1 MPFLFIQFNS
11 IFKMQLKYNLNW
23 PKFTDHLQEMMYE
36 MMKSEDFTDVILV
49 CDDMKQIKTHMN
61 ILSACSPVFRNLLKN
76 HIPHGH
82 PVIYLRGIPYE
93 DMEAILHFIFL
104 GEAKVATERM
114 NQFML
119 SAKSLEI
126 KELSSLEHEEELK
139 QTKMTQNIDN
149 KAVNVNINELEEK
162 AKSLEINIKELCSFE
177 NEEGLRR
184 PKSTKNDNEIKSDK
198 ERNLDN
204 EAVNINVSE
213 DKGEKKPVNQNWVS
227 HQCPKCVLKFMDV
240 SRLENHILETHK
252 PFASRYICEHCSKKF
267 NSSTILRTHVKS
279 IHEGIRHSCPHCGD
293 KFKQGGTLSNH
304 IKVVHEGIKYTCDQ
318 CGIKVTTRTSLR
330 IHIESV
336 HEGVKYDCNLCDQKF
351 SRKKSIE
358 VHRLAV
364 HEGMRFLCDQC
375 DYQASQKSDLQIH
388 IKNQKCSTWR
398 RRGSKKS
405 KDSNQR
411 PEKSKSM
418 IE

>member
-1 MPFLFIQFNS
+1 
-11 IFKMQLKYNLNW
+11 MQLKYNFNW
-23 PKFTDHLQEMMYE
+23 PKFTDHLQEMMHK

-61 ILSACSPVFRNLLKN
+61 ILSACSPIFRNLLKN

-82 PVIYLRGIPYE
+82 PVIYLRGIQYE
-93 DMEAILHFIFL
+93 DMDAILHFLYL
-104 GEAKVATERM
+104 GEAKVAPGRM

-126 KELSSLEHEEELK
+126 KELCSLENEEGLK
-139 QTKMTQNIDN
+139 KTKRTQKNYAEIQSEKEQNIDN

-162 AKSLEINIKELCSFE
+162 TKSLEIEIKELCSPE
-177 NEEGLRR
+177 NEEGLKRV
-184 PKSTKNDNEIKSDK
+184 KNTKIDDEMQSDK
-198 ERNLDN
+198 EQNFDN
-204 EAVNINVSE
+204 ETVNINASE

-252 PFASRYICEHCSKKF
+252 PFDSRYICEHCSKKF
-267 NSSTILRTHVKS
+267 SSSTILRTHVRS
-279 IHEGIRHSCPHCGD
+279 IHEGIRHSCPHCGN
-293 KFKQGGTLSNH
+293 KFKQGGTLANH
-304 IKVVHEGIKYTCDQ
+304 IKVVHEGMKYTCDQ
-318 CGIKVTTRTSLR
+318 CGIKVSTRAYLR

-351 SRKKSIE
+351 SRKKSVE

-375 DYQASQKSDLQIH
+375 DYQASQMGDLQVH
-388 IKNQKCSTWR
+388 IKNKKCSTWR

-405 KDSNQR
+405 KDSNHR
-411 PEKSKSM
+411 TENS
-418 IE
+418 